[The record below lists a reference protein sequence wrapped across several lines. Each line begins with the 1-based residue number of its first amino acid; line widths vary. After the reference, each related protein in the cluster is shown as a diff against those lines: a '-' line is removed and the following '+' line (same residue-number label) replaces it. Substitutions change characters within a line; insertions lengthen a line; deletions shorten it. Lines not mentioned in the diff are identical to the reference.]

1 MRIDERMCKMK
12 APSLVAIIAR
22 ENVMAFSLSG
32 HPFNLEAIMYVNGS
46 TGWQYDVSPRILT
59 YSFSSNSNAQFRSIT
74 QAALNELAGYLN
86 VSFQRV
92 ADEAEYSGSATFKGV
107 AGNEGSADLRL
118 SQQTSTA
125 GFAGS
130 ADSWFWDLDG
140 DADIEDIDALMRVWT
155 VDEYTILHE
164 LGHALTL
171 HHTSPNQNPVQAPF
185 LPTDKQNNNYTVMHY
200 NTASSNQAYDAA
212 QGEWL
217 YKHYQLYD
225 VYALQQRFG
234 ANMSTYA
241 GNTVHTMSSLGVSQW
256 LKVLWDAGGTDTID
270 MSGQTRSQYIDLNRG
285 GFSNIGATAGNNP
298 YGYNLAIALNA
309 AIEHAN
315 GGSAND
321 TLIGNATSNI
331 LNGKQGADVMRAGA
345 GNDIY
350 YVDNSGD
357 VIIETATGGIDRV
370 YSSISKTLETTVEN
384 LFLTGSAAI
393 NGYGS
398 DSNVSNIIAG
408 NSGNNYLDGRGGA
421 DSLFGNG
428 GNDKIRGGSE
438 RDVFYGDDEAGK
450 LHGADVFEFQNL
462 DFGGATAATADRIV
476 DFDATDKI
484 DLAGVDAITGGADNA
499 FVFIGAGAF
508 TGAAGQLR
516 YQYVNGSTAV
526 QGDMNGDKV
535 ADFWIMLDGTH
546 ALVAGQF
553 IL

>member
-1 MRIDERMCKMK
+1 MT
-12 APSLVAIIAR
+12 
-22 ENVMAFSLSG
+22 FSLSG
-32 HPFNLEAIMYVNGS
+32 QPFNLEAIMYVNGS

-125 GFAGS
+125 GSAGS

-140 DADIEDIDALMRVWT
+140 DADMEDIDALMRVWT
-155 VDEYTILHE
+155 VDEYTIFHE

-171 HHTSPNQNPVQAPF
+171 HHTSPNQNPVQAPY

-200 NTASSNQAYDAA
+200 NTASSSQGYDAA

-241 GNTVHTMSSLGVSQW
+241 GNTMHTVSSLGVDQW
-256 LKVLWDAGGTDTID
+256 LKVLWDANGSDTID
-270 MSGQTRSQYIDLNRG
+270 MSGQIRAQYIDLNRG
-285 GFSNIGATAGNNP
+285 GFSNIGAVAGNNP
-298 YGYNLAIALNA
+298 DGYNLAIALNA
-309 AIEHAN
+309 TIEHAN
-315 GGSAND
+315 GGSGND
-321 TLIGNATSNI
+321 TLIGNAAPNI
-331 LNGKQGADVMRAGA
+331 LDGQQGADVMRGGA

-350 YVDNSGD
+350 HVDNRDDIVVEVFSSD
-357 VIIETATGGIDRV
+357 IDRV
-370 YSSISKTLETTVEN
+370 YSSISRILEANVEN
-384 LFLTGSAAI
+384 LYLTGTTAI

-398 DSNVSNIIAG
+398 DGNYSNIIVG
-408 NSGNNYLDGRGGA
+408 NDANNYIYGRGGA
-421 DSLFGNG
+421 DFLYGNG
-428 GNDKIRGGSE
+428 GNDRIRGGTE
-438 RDVFYGDDEAGK
+438 RDVLYGDDSAGF
-450 LHGADVFEFQNL
+450 LQGADVFEFQSI

-499 FVFIGAGAF
+499 FTFIGTGAF

-526 QGDMNGDKV
+526 QGDLNGDKI

-546 ALVAGQF
+546 ALTTGQF